1 MSTPADRRPTG
12 PTGPVASLLAR
23 RSHGNLD
30 EVTDS
35 ERRALR
41 PIGTTAHEIA
51 VLTANLLGELLA
63 FPSVRIFHG
72 IRSAQ
77 ANQPRIPHAISAGHQ
92 LILVDSVAW
101 PPGEYLTTS
110 TGQIYCDGRYIG
122 QSVLPMLTAVRHWR
136 TILPADHR
144 VTGVVIVHPTPDRAL
159 APAAPAP
166 PPPGPD
172 LFWACAHEAVRDL
185 SRRLPP
191 GQQPVSLPAM
201 SALVAATSE
210 DEIR

>member
-1 MSTPADRRPTG
+1 MTTPADHRPAG
-12 PTGPVASLLAR
+12 PAAPVASPFAR

-51 VLTANLLGELLA
+51 LLTARLLSELFA

-72 IRSAQ
+72 IRPAEAS
-77 ANQPRIPHAISAGHQ
+77 QPRIPHAINAGNQ

-101 PPGEYLTTS
+101 PPGEYTTAL
-110 TGQIYCDGRYIG
+110 TGQIYCDNRYIG
-122 QSVLPMLTAVRHWR
+122 QSVLPMITAVQHWR
-136 TILPADHR
+136 VLLPTDHR
-144 VTGVVIVHPTPDRAL
+144 VIGMVIVHPTPDRTL
-159 APAAPAP
+159 APAP
-166 PPPGPD
+166 PAPTSAD
-172 LFWACAHEAVRDL
+172 LFWARSHEAVRDL
-185 SRRLPP
+185 SSRLPP
-191 GQQPVSLPAM
+191 GRQPVSLPAM

-210 DEIR
+210 EEIR

>member
-1 MSTPADRRPTG
+1 V
-12 PTGPVASLLAR
+12 PVASLSVR

-30 EVTDS
+30 EITDS

-51 VLTANLLGELLA
+51 LLTARLLSELLS

-77 ANQPRIPHAISAGHQ
+77 ASQPRIPHAINAGKR

-101 PPGEYLTTS
+101 PPGEYTTAL
-110 TGQIYCDGRYIG
+110 TGQIYCDNRYIG
-122 QSVLPMLTAVRHWR
+122 QSVLPMITAVQHWR
-136 TILPADHR
+136 AILPADHQ
-144 VTGVVIVHPTPDRAL
+144 VIGMVIVHPTPDRVL
-159 APAAPAP
+159 APAP
-166 PPPGPD
+166 PAPTSAD
-172 LFWACAHEAVRDL
+172 LFWARAHEAISDL
-185 SRRLPP
+185 SSLLPA
-191 GQQPVSLPAM
+191 GRQPVSLPAM

-210 DEIR
+210 EEIR